1 MGGNLTIIQSEG
13 PCPSQ
18 AGLIASYSRLVF
30 AGFYQSVW
38 LGRS

>member
-18 AGLIASYSRLVF
+18 AGLIASYRRLVF